1 MMDVLGCYA
10 MAFDTFEGFL
20 CRDFA
25 KVFDIEDLFY
35 NACNGVQHRG
45 FDPPCSWMLMVTS

>member
-1 MMDVLGCYA
+1 MDVLGCYA

-35 NACNGVQHRG
+35 NAFNGVKHRV